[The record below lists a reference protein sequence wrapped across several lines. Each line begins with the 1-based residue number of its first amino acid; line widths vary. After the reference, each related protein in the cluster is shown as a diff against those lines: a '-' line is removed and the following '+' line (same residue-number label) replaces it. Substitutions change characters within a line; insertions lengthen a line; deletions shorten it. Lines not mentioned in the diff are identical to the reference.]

1 LAVCNAATGTT
12 TIINHR
18 VYDAFGNLTSQT
30 NAAVDCLFGYTGQMF
45 DQNTGLV

>member
-30 NAAVDCLFGYTGQMF
+30 NAAVDCLFGYAGQMF